1 MKGPWRMLALLIA
14 VGVVA
19 GASIAVAAPS
29 GSSSNSKSGPRA
41 RSWARA
47 PASAS
52 RIGPGPGADLS
63 ALAGKLGVSTAKLR
77 SALEAVR
84 NDVKPPSR
92 SRTQPPTKQ
101 QMEATCTKFT
111 DALGTELGKSGDDV
125 RSALKEVA
133 KDRLAADVKAGRLT
147 QTQADAIQK
156 KIDSSACAPIGFHGP
171 GPGGC
176 HGGHGPG
183 HGPGGPGDGDGDG
196 PGRFGGPPPGAP
208 NGSSGDSGTTAPSA
222 APQTLAF

>member
-29 GSSSNSKSGPRA
+29 GSSSKSKSSSSGSSSGFRE
-41 RSWARA
+41 RFERH
-47 PASAS
+47 
-52 RIGPGPGADLS
+52 GPGPGADLS
-63 ALAGKLGVSTAKLR
+63 ALAGKLGVSEAKLR

-147 QTQADAIQK
+147 QTQADTIQK
-156 KIDSSACAPIGFHGP
+156 RIDSSACAPIGFHGP

-176 HGGHGPG
+176 HGGHG

-208 NGSSGDSGTTAPSA
+208 NGGNGDSGTSTPSA
-222 APQTLAF
+222 APQSLAI

>member
-1 MKGPWRMLALLIA
+1 MLALLIA

-29 GSSSNSKSGPRA
+29 GSSSSSKSGSSGSSPGSSTRE
-41 RSWARA
+41 RFEDH
-47 PASAS
+47 
-52 RIGPGPGADLS
+52 GPGPGADLS

-183 HGPGGPGDGDGDG
+183 HGPGGPGYGDGDG